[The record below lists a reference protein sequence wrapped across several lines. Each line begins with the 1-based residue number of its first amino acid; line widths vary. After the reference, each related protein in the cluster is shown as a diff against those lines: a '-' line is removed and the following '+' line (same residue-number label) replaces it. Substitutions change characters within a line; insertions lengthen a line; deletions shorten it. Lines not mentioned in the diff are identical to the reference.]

1 MNKPSEKN
9 KFLNFPNY
17 TRRQVMAKFLA
28 KYELFK
34 KILKIK
40 GSVIECGVH
49 EGGGL
54 FSWAHF
60 STILEPYNYHRKII
74 GFDTFQGFKNISK
87 EDKKNPLA
95 KVNKFKE
102 KYNTYE
108 NIKSCKKEFD
118 KNRFLNNKEKIIL
131 VKGLAEKTI
140 KNYLKKNKHTV
151 VALVYI
157 DFDLYKPA
165 LVALK
170 NFIPLMPKGSII
182 AFDEVNNPDWPGET
196 EAMLKSLKLND
207 NKLSCFE
214 FEPNIS
220 YIELGTKK

>member
-1 MNKPSEKN
+1 
-9 KFLNFPNY
+9 
-17 TRRQVMAKFLA
+17 MAKFLA

-108 NIKSCKKEFD
+108 NIKNSKKEFD

-140 KNYLKKNKHTV
+140 KNYLKKK
-151 VALVYI
+151 
-157 DFDLYKPA
+157 
-165 LVALK
+165 
-170 NFIPLMPKGSII
+170 
-182 AFDEVNNPDWPGET
+182 
-196 EAMLKSLKLND
+196 
-207 NKLSCFE
+207 
-214 FEPNIS
+214 
-220 YIELGTKK
+220 

>member
-1 MNKPSEKN
+1 
-9 KFLNFPNY
+9 
-17 TRRQVMAKFLA
+17 MAKFLA

-87 EDKKNPLA
+87 EDRKNPLA
-95 KVNKFKE
+95 KLNKFKE

-108 NIKSCKKEFD
+108 NIKNCKKEFD

-140 KNYLKKNKHTV
+140 KDYLKKNKHTV

-196 EAMLKSLKLND
+196 EAMLQSLKLND

>member
-1 MNKPSEKN
+1 MIKTD
-9 KFLNFPNY
+9 FL
-17 TRRQVMAKFLA
+17 TI
-28 KYELFK
+28 K
-34 KILKIK
+34 K
-40 GSVIECGVH
+40 
-49 EGGGL
+49 
-54 FSWAHF
+54 
-60 STILEPYNYHRKII
+60 
-74 GFDTFQGFKNISK
+74 
-87 EDKKNPLA
+87 
-95 KVNKFKE
+95 
-102 KYNTYE
+102 
-108 NIKSCKKEFD
+108 
-118 KNRFLNNKEKIIL
+118 KIIL